1 MVKEKIHFTELGPI
15 NTNRTSRLEKNTKI
29 QKYKEIL

>member
-15 NTNRTSRLEKNTKI
+15 NTNRTSRLEKNKI